1 MNDVDK
7 LQAELV
13 LKKINKIKS
22 FKEKVLRI
30 KEEEFKNSV
39 NNIKV
44 IKDNKEKS
52 KNNKDKSERKNHKK
66 NKLKLTLKDETS
78 INENKLEEN
87 KNKKSI
93 KNIKDKSSQKTEPT
107 HKENKDKE
115 EKDEKL
121 LTKIN
126 FNTIDVSKSVQIKTT
141 QRIQIDSKPLQTSEN
156 KTENIN
162 EKETKENNNI
172 NIVSPIK
179 KEKDNNISEKESVKS
194 ISKRKGLSVS
204 LKNINNKII
213 EEEVNKEEEEE
224 KNNNSQRKNCNSS
237 SPDKGNLKSNKNNNK
252 QKIKI
257 STVKEYKLQYCVYPG
272 NNFKL
277 IDKAMEH
284 RSKNWEKVPT
294 TYSEFCDFVWAPLS
308 HTINFQNCDT
318 KHQYVN
324 HIEFNNE
331 ISNKMRLFANLLRRC
346 EEKKIDIF
354 SIFPFTICLQISHW
368 SFNDQLVNFE
378 KLYKNINLYTPK
390 GNKKFN
396 EMFNVNLSKKVG
408 SLQNINIPETFNS
421 GKNLWIIKPVNLN
434 RGRYITVEKN
444 LNDIIKRLEDI
455 QSKKK
460 IINEKKNG
468 NDIKCEYLIIQKY
481 LEKPLLYQGRK
492 FDIRLWVLFIS
503 NKDDEIYIFKQG
515 HLKATCTQYNPDSND
530 LYVHL
535 TNYSVQKHNE
545 NFSKIEIG
553 NEIPFKSFQNE
564 LDKNNTG
571 INFYKDIYPKIVR
584 IVRIT
589 GGAAKGK
596 INILSRKYCFEI
608 FGYDFIIDENYQPY
622 LLEINTNPG
631 LEISSPLI
639 EELLPRM
646 IDDALKLTIDKE
658 YTKSYKYANE
668 ESKFPVTDYNNNE
681 NMWEK
686 FSII

>member
-7 LQAELV
+7 LQADLV

-596 INILSRKYCFEI
+596 INILYIHAIHNQICLISFYAISAI
-608 FGYDFIIDENYQPY
+608 FYNKRIRSNG
-622 LLEINTNPG
+622 
-631 LEISSPLI
+631 
-639 EELLPRM
+639 M
-646 IDDALKLTIDKE
+646 TI
-658 YTKSYKYANE
+658 TAMRHIHR
-668 ESKFPVTDYNNNE
+668 F
-681 NMWEK
+681 
-686 FSII
+686 